1 MTAEYV
7 LREGSDLTLV
17 CYGTMVNEAMAAAG
31 ELAAKGISAEVVKL
45 GVLCPND
52 FSLCLASL
60 KKTGRLLMAEEVCAA
75 GCIGS
80 RIVTAAAVNGVALKG
95 VRLLNLGSGIV
106 SHGKVNELMRE
117 KNIDAAGLCDAATAL
132 CALTVEEK

>member
-1 MTAEYV
+1 
-7 LREGSDLTLV
+7 
-17 CYGTMVNEAMAAAG
+17 MVNEAMAAAG
-31 ELAAKGISAEVVKL
+31 ELAGKGISAEVVKL

-60 KKTGRLLMAEEVCAA
+60 KKTGRLLIAEEVCAA
-75 GCIGS
+75 GCVGT
-80 RIVTAAAVNGVALKG
+80 RIVAAAAMNGVALKG

-106 SHGKVNELMRE
+106 GHGKVSELMRE

-132 CALTVEEK
+132 CAATVEEK